1 MFILLIC
8 GILGLFFN
16 TLTANENYSLCNSEN
31 LLQLIQMQLKRKMT
45 LIAYV
50 FQRLQTEKH
59 VVRQISKTPCLRTPF
74 DSQILKRPKHC

>member
-50 FQRLQTEKH
+50 FQKLQTENTLLDK
-59 VVRQISKTPCLRTPF
+59 F
-74 DSQILKRPKHC
+74 LKRPA